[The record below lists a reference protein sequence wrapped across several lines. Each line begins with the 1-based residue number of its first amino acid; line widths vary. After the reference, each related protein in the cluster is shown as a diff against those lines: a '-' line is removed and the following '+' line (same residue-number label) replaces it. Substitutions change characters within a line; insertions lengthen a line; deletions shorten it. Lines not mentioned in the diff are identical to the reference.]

1 MPQLLS
7 SAIQPVSVAW
17 ALAHPEVLRVDVRPS
32 HERARAAGTLPRAH
46 HVPLD
51 RLDIARDLGVWA
63 RLLLVSEH
71 GVRAELAAARL
82 ADLGMRRVY
91 LLDGGLQAWLTAR
104 LPTEPGHDL
113 PALPIFGA
121 LP

>member
-1 MPQLLS
+1 VAQLLS
-7 SAIQPVSVAW
+7 SAIQPVSAAW
-17 ALAHPEVLRVDVRPS
+17 ALAHPEVLRVDVRP
-32 HERARAAGTLPRAH
+32 HPERAAGTLPRAH
-46 HVPLD
+46 ALPLD
-51 RLDIARDLGVWA
+51 RLEVARELGVWA
-63 RLLLVSEH
+63 RLLVVSEH

-91 LLDGGLQAWLTAR
+91 LLDGGLRAWTDAR

>member
-1 MPQLLS
+1 VPLLLS
-7 SAIQPVSVAW
+7 SAIQPVSVDW
-17 ALAHPEVLRVDVRPS
+17 TLAHPEVLRADVRPPP
-32 HERARAAGTLPRAH
+32 ERARGTLPRAYPL
-46 HVPLD
+46 PLD
-51 RLDIARDLGVWA
+51 GLERARELGVWA

-91 LLDGGLQAWLTAR
+91 LLDGGLRAWLDAR
-104 LPTEPGHDL
+104 LPLEPGHDL

-121 LP
+121 LG